1 MNKKAYKSPQSAAVP
16 LAASSLLAAS
26 TGTENQVPDG
36 GSGDMTFNPDGTGID
51 SGEGGEGVDAGE
63 AW

>member
-1 MNKKAYKSPQSAAVP
+1 MNKKAYTSPQSAAFLIAP
-16 LAASSLLAAS
+16 SSLLAAS
-26 TGTENQVPDG
+26 TGIENQIPDG

-51 SGEGGEGVDAGE
+51 SGESGEGVDAGE